1 MYSLALCSNHTMI
14 HKTII
19 IEAACDSFFL
29 VLASSTPLLG
39 NISCL
44 KLKLQTTLQTSQL
57 ISHGNF
63 TRKNKYYSCNV
74 HPSPQEANV
83 DE

>member
-14 HKTII
+14 HQTII
-19 IEAACDSFFL
+19 MEAACDSFFL

-39 NISCL
+39 

>member
-1 MYSLALCSNHTMI
+1 MTIILSSNHGI
-14 HKTII
+14 NHYG
-19 IEAACDSFFL
+19 SSLRQLFL

-44 KLKLQTTLQTSQL
+44 KLKLHTTLQTSLL

-63 TRKNKYYSCNV
+63 TRKNKYYSSNV
-74 HPSPQEANV
+74 HPSPQEANA

>member
-14 HKTII
+14 YQTII

-57 ISHGNF
+57 IIH
-63 TRKNKYYSCNV
+63 
-74 HPSPQEANV
+74 
-83 DE
+83 DIW